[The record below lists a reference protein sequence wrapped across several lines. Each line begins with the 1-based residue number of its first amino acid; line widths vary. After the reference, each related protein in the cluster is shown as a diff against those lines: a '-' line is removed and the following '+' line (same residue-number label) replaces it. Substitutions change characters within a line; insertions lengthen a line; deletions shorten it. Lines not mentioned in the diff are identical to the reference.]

1 MRLFGKQANNMIGE
15 LTTRQILAL
24 SNEGLDAAR
33 IAQELAVELP
43 MVKLVLAA
51 HDPGP
56 RSNDRDI
63 DDNGLNLLRQRAL
76 ALALNSENEAVSARM
91 IEFLIERDKPKKTVA
106 DSPNIG
112 AINVAILNGR
122 GAFNKLIDEYSS

>member
-1 MRLFGKQANNMIGE
+1 
-15 LTTRQILAL
+15 
-24 SNEGLDAAR
+24 
-33 IAQELAVELP
+33 
-43 MVKLVLAA
+43 
-51 HDPGP
+51 
-56 RSNDRDI
+56 
-63 DDNGLNLLRQRAL
+63 L